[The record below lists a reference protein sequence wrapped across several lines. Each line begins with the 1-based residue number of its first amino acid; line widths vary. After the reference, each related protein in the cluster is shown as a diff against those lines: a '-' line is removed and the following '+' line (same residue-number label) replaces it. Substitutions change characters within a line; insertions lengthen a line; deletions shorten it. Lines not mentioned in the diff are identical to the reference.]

1 MKPKSVKWRLRTPT
15 LGTPVQEQLPLP
27 PLDVSAVDVA
37 DFRQAQKDDTTLS
50 TYFNRVK
57 NKEDVSRATVCGNE
71 CFVVR
76 EGGGAYKC

>member
-1 MKPKSVKWRLRTPT
+1 M
-15 LGTPVQEQLPLP
+15 QEQLPLP

-57 NKEDVSRATVCGNE
+57 NKEDVSRATVCGN
-71 CFVVR
+71 
-76 EGGGAYKC
+76 